1 MSGFPGYSLRAL
13 GLAATAGVALVLA
26 GMSVVGTSRAQD
38 AKPPEAP
45 PAAPAVVAAPAAPAP
60 APTLAAAPAEVIVPP
75 TDAVAKAAFDVLD
88 RNCARCHQNGKLV
101 SRERPAKNF
110 GNILKLNDI
119 AANPTYIL
127 PGNPL
132 GSKLYKQIADKEM
145 PYDVNY
151 EGETKYGNL
160 TEADLKA
167 LQDWITALGTKAT
180 ASCETHKFIEPEDMV
195 SFMVTDLDKQ
205 LKQRQATTRYLTLTH
220 LANICT
226 DPDAMKVYRQA
237 AIKFLNSLGRSSD
250 VVKLETIDPEGTI
263 LRFNLI
269 DLGWST
275 ADWDSVIAVYPY
287 NVQPDSEFSR
297 TLATSTKT
305 PMSYVRA
312 DWFTFTAS
320 QPPLYDDLLKLGA
333 TFQQFSKDQGIDLT
347 TNIANFIAQRAAFQK
362 SGVSQNNRLIE
373 RHPSRSGYFWTSY
386 DFAGNR
392 DHQSLFDFPLGPSTE
407 GFHHDGG
414 ETIFSLP
421 NGFQGYYLN
430 RSSGERL
437 DKGPVQIV
445 RDPSRKDFSVTNGI
459 SCMGCHDQGMRKAKD
474 EIRDI
479 VLSGRAYPK
488 EVRDAVE
495 GLYPPHDKMDGLIAG
510 DAQRFADALKRAG
523 LEPTLKLNGIEMI
536 NALAKRYEDDLDL
549 TLATSELGID
559 KAEFKDSSGDVD
571 QKFRPLMRRLAQG
584 SIPRDQWEKSFIELA
599 PEITDLQIVK
609 IAGAKPAPAL
619 TKPLGN
625 KDDLSLTSDQDS
637 YKVGDAPVFTIVAPR
652 DCFLTIT
659 DIDEKGVGTVL
670 LPNAFQQDS
679 RVRAG
684 VPVLFPGAGA
694 PFKFRMKDP
703 GVETVTAVCAAL
715 PNGGDQIQH
724 DFKKDQ
730 FTPVPNYTNAVARS
744 IVVEAAGAPKPAAI
758 AGVTN
763 SGNAAV
769 GGPPQP
775 SAEGSRASF
784 RAAIKLQVR

>member
-421 NGFQGYYLN
+421 NGFHPHSPDYALI
-430 RSSGERL
+430 SATL
-437 DKGPVQIV
+437 TPIQI
-445 RDPSRKDFSVTNGI
+445 
-459 SCMGCHDQGMRKAKD
+459 
-474 EIRDI
+474 
-479 VLSGRAYPK
+479 
-488 EVRDAVE
+488 
-495 GLYPPHDKMDGLIAG
+495 
-510 DAQRFADALKRAG
+510 
-523 LEPTLKLNGIEMI
+523 
-536 NALAKRYEDDLDL
+536 
-549 TLATSELGID
+549 
-559 KAEFKDSSGDVD
+559 
-571 QKFRPLMRRLAQG
+571 
-584 SIPRDQWEKSFIELA
+584 
-599 PEITDLQIVK
+599 
-609 IAGAKPAPAL
+609 
-619 TKPLGN
+619 
-625 KDDLSLTSDQDS
+625 
-637 YKVGDAPVFTIVAPR
+637 
-652 DCFLTIT
+652 
-659 DIDEKGVGTVL
+659 
-670 LPNAFQQDS
+670 
-679 RVRAG
+679 
-684 VPVLFPGAGA
+684 
-694 PFKFRMKDP
+694 
-703 GVETVTAVCAAL
+703 
-715 PNGGDQIQH
+715 
-724 DFKKDQ
+724 
-730 FTPVPNYTNAVARS
+730 
-744 IVVEAAGAPKPAAI
+744 
-758 AGVTN
+758 
-763 SGNAAV
+763 
-769 GGPPQP
+769 
-775 SAEGSRASF
+775 
-784 RAAIKLQVR
+784 